1 MPETTVDDLIYNPAI
16 RGLTVNNVTKLSNIR
31 RMHVDDKLKLSITQ
45 KQHRVGMKLYSCI
58 LMREIFTKKQMLNS
72 TVHLYDD
79 YYQQV
84 TNFNLITN
92 YFYDI
97 YEWNAIHFE
106 DITNTFYEL
115 QSVAIEYYDRS
126 TRYRSIPICKSDI
139 DQFNHYIDN
148 VLHFLNKMLQ
158 FSADLRLNELDLQLI
173 LMQIEGDEDEEDEEV
188 EIERVKPELCTDI
201 CDDNDETSSDCP
213 ICLDEKVCITD
224 MGILQC
230 EHMFCLKCLD
240 LCFEKENSNYRCSL
254 CRANVTH
261 VTITCSKQDILVDL
275 AKYNLMMKYC
285 K

>member
-1 MPETTVDDLIYNPAI
+1 MSETTVDELINNPAI
-16 RGLTVNNVTKLSNIR
+16 RGLAVNNVTKLSDIR
-31 RMHVDDKLKLSITQ
+31 GLHVDNKLKLSITQ
-45 KQHRVGMKLYSCI
+45 RQHRIGMKLYSCI
-58 LMREIFTKKQMLNS
+58 LMREIFTKNQMLIS
-72 TVHLYDD
+72 AFHLYDD

-84 TNFNLITN
+84 ASYNLLIPS
-92 YFYDI
+92 I
-97 YEWNAIHFE
+97 CEMYEENTIHFE
-106 DITNTFYEL
+106 DITNTFYDL
-115 QSVAIEYYDRS
+115 QAAAIEYYDRS
-126 TRYRSIPICKSDI
+126 LRDRSIPISI

-148 VLHFLNKMLQ
+148 VFYFLNKMRQ
-158 FSADLRLNELDLQLI
+158 FSSVIYYCKAELHLLVMNNEDT
-173 LMQIEGDEDEEDEEV
+173 DESDDDNEM
-188 EIERVKPELCTDI
+188 EIVKPELCTDI

-275 AKYNLMMKYC
+275 AKYNLMMKHC